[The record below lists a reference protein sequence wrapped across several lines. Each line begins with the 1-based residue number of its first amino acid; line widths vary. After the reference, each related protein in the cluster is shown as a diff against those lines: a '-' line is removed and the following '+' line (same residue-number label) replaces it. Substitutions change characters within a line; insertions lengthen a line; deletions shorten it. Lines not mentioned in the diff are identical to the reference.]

1 MALDLPHHPHSLHTP
16 TDELDDF
23 ADEPNSTAFSATVA
37 PQTLFQPPPSTPSS
51 SSQSQAA
58 SASASAPSASEPKID
73 HRKKRRNRTTQSC
86 LSCHQNKRK
95 VCVSYASRTGRDK
108 PPT

>member
-23 ADEPNSTAFSATVA
+23 TDEAGSNAFSATVA

-58 SASASAPSASEPKID
+58 SASASAAPSASEPKID

-95 VCVSYASRTGRDK
+95 VCLC
-108 PPT
+108 